1 MLYASA
7 QDSGAASPLLDEL
20 ALARRDKLSTAAR
33 LGITTMREPWARFGH
48 FSLFGQESGRRLNTK
63 WLI

>member
-20 ALARRDKLSTAAR
+20 ALARRDKRSTAAR
-33 LGITTMREPWARFGH
+33 LGITTMREPWPRFGH